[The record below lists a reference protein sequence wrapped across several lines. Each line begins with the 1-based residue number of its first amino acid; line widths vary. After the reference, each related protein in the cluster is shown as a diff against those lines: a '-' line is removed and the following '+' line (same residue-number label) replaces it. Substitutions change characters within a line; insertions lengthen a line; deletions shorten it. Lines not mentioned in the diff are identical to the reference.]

1 MTGLIGSSVNL
12 TWSFSGD
19 VDKVYL
25 GLKQTGVNDIDNNG
39 RLASLDKDSILLPVS
54 VPPTYTGRVS
64 GSRRGNVSSG
74 QVVFTLSSITNDDER
89 SYGCVL
95 TPSVPFDFT
104 RFDSVHLVV
113 EGERVI
119 IIIHASQKLIH
130 LHPLLS
136 HKPG

>member
-39 RLASLDKDSILLPVS
+39 RLGSLDKDGILLPVS
-54 VPPTYTGRVS
+54 VPSTYTGRVS

-74 QVVFTLSSITNDDER
+74 QAVFTLSSITNDDER

-95 TPSVPFDFT
+95 TPSDPFDFT

-113 EGERVI
+113 EGECVI
-119 IIIHASQKLIH
+119 IIIHASQKLIL